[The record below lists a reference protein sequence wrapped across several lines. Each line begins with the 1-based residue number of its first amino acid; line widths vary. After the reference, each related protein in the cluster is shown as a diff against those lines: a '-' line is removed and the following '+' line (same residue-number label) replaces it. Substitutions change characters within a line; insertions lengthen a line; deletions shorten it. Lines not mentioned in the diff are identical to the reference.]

1 MRFAIISSS
10 LDPKSRSEKLAGECR
25 VYLESKGHEAKL
37 LSLKEHVLPPFDN
50 DTVFQSEA
58 YQYLHRETSKADS
71 LIFASPV
78 YNWGCCGEL
87 KRYIEAVGS
96 TPEDGS
102 LRGAFYD
109 KVLTF
114 VCAAGVPHSYMA
126 YSATAMS
133 MMMDFKCV
141 LNPYQLYVHNRHWDD
156 DKMIAEKQDRLAKTM
171 DVAIELAEALSNR
184 TYRSDWEI

>member
-10 LDPKSRSEKLAGECR
+10 LDSQSRSVKLAEECR
-25 VYLESKGHEAKL
+25 AYLETQGHEARV

-50 DTVFQSEA
+50 DTIFQTAE
-58 YQYLHRETSKADS
+58 YQWLHRETLAADS
-71 LIFASPV
+71 LIFASPI

-87 KRYIEAVGS
+87 KRYIEAIGS

-114 VCAAGVPHSYMA
+114 VSAAGGAASYMA
-126 YSATAMS
+126 FGATAVS
-133 MMMDFKCV
+133 MMLDFKCV
-141 LNPYQLYVHNRHWDD
+141 INPYRLYVHNRHWEDE
-156 DKMIAEKQDRLAKTM
+156 KMIAEKQARLAKTM
-171 DVAIELAEALSNR
+171 EVAIDLTQGLSQR
-184 TYRSDWEI
+184 RYTSTWEM

>member
-10 LDPKSRSEKLAGECR
+10 LDANSRSHRVAGDCQT
-25 VYLESKGHEAKL
+25 YLNDKGHEARL
-37 LSLKEHVLPPFDN
+37 LALREHLLPPFDN
-50 DTVFQSEA
+50 DTIYQSEA
-58 YQYLHRETSKADS
+58 YRFLHRETAAADS

-78 YNWGCCGEL
+78 YNWGCCAEL
-87 KRYIEAVGS
+87 KKYIEAIGS

-133 MMMDFKCV
+133 MMMDFKCII
-141 LNPYQLYVHNRHWDD
+141 NPYLLYVHNRHWDD
-156 DKMIAEKQDRLAKTM
+156 DRMIAEKQTRLAKTM
-171 DVAIELAEALSNR
+171 DVAIELTQGLSNR
-184 TYRSDWEI
+184 TYTSTWEI

>member
-10 LDPKSRSEKLAGECR
+10 LDANSRSEKVAKECQ
-25 VYLESKGHEAKL
+25 VYLESNGHEANV
-37 LSLKEHVLPPFDN
+37 LSLKEHSLPPFDN
-50 DTVFQSEA
+50 DTIFKSEA
-58 YQYLHRETSKADS
+58 YQFLHRETVAADS

-87 KRYIEAVGS
+87 KRFIESVGS
-96 TPEDGS
+96 TPENGS

-126 YSATAMS
+126 YGATALS
-133 MMMDFKCV
+133 MMMDFKCII
-141 LNPYQLYVHNRHWDD
+141 NPYQLYVHNRHWEE
-156 DKMIAEKQDRLAKTM
+156 DKMIAEKQTRLAKTM
-171 DVAIELAEALSNR
+171 DVAIELTEALSQR

>member
-10 LDPKSRSEKLAGECR
+10 LDRKSRSEKAARETQA
-25 VYLESKGHEAKL
+25 YLEGKHHDVSW
-37 LSLKEHVLPPFDN
+37 LSLKKYVLPPFDN

-58 YQYLHRETSKADS
+58 YQHLHRETLAADS
-71 LIFASPV
+71 LIFASPI

-96 TPEDGS
+96 TPMDGS

-114 VCAAGVPHSYMA
+114 VCSAGGPHSYMA
-126 YSATAMS
+126 YSSVAMS
-133 MMMDFKCV
+133 MMIDFKCII
-141 LNPYQLYVHNRHWDD
+141 NPYQLYVHNRHWDD
-156 DKMIAEKQDRLAKTM
+156 EKMIAEKQKRLAKTM
-171 DVAIELAEALSNR
+171 DVAIELTEALSNR

>member
-10 LDPKSRSEKLAGECR
+10 LDPKSRSDKLAEQCR
-25 VYLESKGHEAKL
+25 AYLESKGHEAKV
-37 LSLKEHVLPPFDN
+37 LSLKDHVLISFDN
-50 DTVFQSEA
+50 DTFYQCEA
-58 YQYLHRETSKADS
+58 YQYLHRETLVADS

-87 KRYIEAVGS
+87 KKYIESVGS
-96 TPEDGS
+96 TPPDGS

-133 MMMDFKCV
+133 MLTDFKCV
-141 LNPYQLYVHNRHWDD
+141 INPYQLYVHSRHWDD
-156 DKMIAEKQDRLAKTM
+156 DKMIDEKQKRLAKTM
-171 DVAIELAEALSNR
+171 DVAIELTEALSNR

>member
-10 LDPKSRSEKLAGECR
+10 LDANSRSVKLAEECR
-25 VYLESKGHEAKL
+25 LYLKGRNQEARV

-50 DTVFQSEA
+50 DTVFMSEA
-58 YQYLHRETSKADS
+58 YQFLHRETLAADS

-87 KRYIEAVGS
+87 KRYIEAIGS

-102 LRGAFYD
+102 LQGAFYD
-109 KVLTF
+109 KLLTF
-114 VCAAGVPHSYMA
+114 VNAAGVPHSYMA
-126 YSATAMS
+126 YSATAMA

-141 LNPYQLYVHNRHWDD
+141 INPYLLYVHNRHWAD
-156 DKMIAEKQDRLAKTM
+156 DKMLEEKRERLAKTM
-171 DVAIELAEALSNR
+171 EVAIELTQGLAHR
-184 TYRSDWEI
+184 TYRSTWEI